1 MADDLYGKKKPVKI
15 KGKEISSSNCLTFS
29 SSLSS
34 LISSSTS
41 KQTSSTKVKSGKDK
55 FEKSEKSDLF
65 TAHRKSSKKRAAKEL
80 EDDNGQKHQT
90 KDDLGTVSTSEL
102 HRSKKRMEEK
112 VRIYNAMKRGEYV
125 GRDNG
130 YDDRGLVDF
139 DRKWAEKQY
148 EKEDSDVSDTSDGD
162 SDEDEKSNEVI
173 EYLDEF
179 GRLRKGTRKEARQE
193 ERRRNITEIARKEAE
208 QFAARPQAPTNII
221 YGDAVQHQ
229 AFNPD
234 RTIAEQMAELAKKRD
249 KEATPPP
256 ETHFDA
262 NAEVRTK
269 GTGFYTFSH
278 DAEERRKEMEDLE
291 KVRLETEKVRA
302 EKLEKQN
309 KEAREAAA
317 QSHEATTSVPA
328 ANEDAQR
335 FLDEF
340 ELT

>member
-1 MADDLYGKKKPVKI
+1 MADGLYGTKKPSKI
-15 KGKEISSSNCLTFS
+15 KGKEISSSNAFAFS

-34 LISSSTS
+34 LISN
-41 KQTSSTKVKSGKDK
+41 SSTKKTSSSKSKPSR
-55 FEKSEKSDLF
+55 EKSEKSDLF
-65 TAHRKSSKKRAAKEL
+65 TAHRKSTKKRAAKDL
-80 EDDNGQKHQT
+80 EDENGQKHQT

-102 HRSKKRMEEK
+102 HRSKRRMEEK

-125 GRDNG
+125 SNSNG
-130 YDDRGLVDF
+130 IDDRGLVDF
-139 DRKWAEKQY
+139 DRKWAEKQH
-148 EKEDSDVSDTSDGD
+148 EKEDSDVSDTSEDD
-162 SDEDEKSNEVI
+162 SEDDVKSDEMI
-173 EYLDEF
+173 EYTDEF
-179 GRLRKGTRKEARQE
+179 DRLRKGTKKEAKQE
-193 ERRRNITEIARKEAE
+193 ERRRNIADIAKKEAE

-221 YGDAVQHQ
+221 YGDAVQHL

-278 DAEERRKEMEDLE
+278 DAEGRRKEMEDLE
-291 KVRLETEKVRA
+291 KARLETERIRA
-302 EKLEKQN
+302 EKQEKQTVQMAS
-309 KEAREAAA
+309 KEAKVHDEIASKSA
-317 QSHEATTSVPA
+317 E
-328 ANEDAQR
+328 NEDAKR

>member
-1 MADDLYGKKKPVKI
+1 MAEGLYGTKKPSKT
-15 KGKEISSSNCLTFS
+15 KGKEISSSNSLAFS
-29 SSLSS
+29 SSLAS

-41 KQTSSTKVKSGKDK
+41 KKTNSSKPKTSN
-55 FEKSEKSDLF
+55 EKSDLF
-65 TAHRKSSKKRAAKEL
+65 TAHRKSTKKRAAKDL
-80 EDDNGQKHQT
+80 EDENGQKHQT
-90 KDDLGTVSTSEL
+90 KDDLGTVSTSDL
-102 HRSKKRMEEK
+102 HRSKRRMEEK

-125 GRDNG
+125 RRDDG

-139 DRKWAEKQY
+139 DRKWAETQY
-148 EKEDSDVSDTSDGD
+148 EKDDSDVSDHSDD
-162 SDEDEKSNEVI
+162 SSEDDSKSNEMV
-173 EYLDEF
+173 EYMDEF
-179 GRLRKGTRKEARQE
+179 GRLRKGTRKQAKQE
-193 ERRRNITEIARKEAE
+193 ERRSKIQEVARKEAE

-262 NAEVRTK
+262 SAEVRTK

-278 DAEERRKEMEDLE
+278 DVEERRKEMEDLE
-291 KVRLETEKVRA
+291 KARLETEKIRA
-302 EKLEKQN
+302 EKQEKQG
-309 KEAREAAA
+309 KEAKTTDN
-317 QSHEATTSVPA
+317 QSERHKEMEPLE
-328 ANEDAQR
+328 NEDAQR

>member
-1 MADDLYGKKKPVKI
+1 MIDGLYGTKKPPKT
-15 KGKEISSSNCLTFS
+15 KGKEISSSTSLAFS
-29 SSLSS
+29 SNLTS
-34 LISSSTS
+34 LISSSSS
-41 KQTSSTKVKSGKDK
+41 KGASSSKS
-55 FEKSEKSDLF
+55 KSSKGKSDLF
-65 TAHRKSSKKRAAKEL
+65 TAHKQNAKKRAAKEL
-80 EDDNGQKHQT
+80 EDENGQKHQT
-90 KDDLGTVSTSEL
+90 KDDLGSVSTSEL

-112 VRIYNAMKRGEYV
+112 VRIYNAMKRGEYI
-125 GRDNG
+125 GRDDG

-139 DRKWAEKQY
+139 DRKWAEKHY
-148 EKEDSDVSDTSDGD
+148 EKEDSDESEI
-162 SDEDEKSNEVI
+162 SDEDSADDEKSNEVV
-173 EYLDEF
+173 EYMDEF
-179 GRLRKGTRKEARQE
+179 GRLRKGTKKQAKQE
-193 ERRRNITEIARKEAE
+193 ERRGKIQAIAREEAAE
-208 QFAARPQAPTNII
+208 FAARPQAPTNVI

-291 KVRLETEKVRA
+291 KARLETERIRA
-302 EKLEKQN
+302 EKQ
-309 KEAREAAA
+309 KEEDDKAK
-317 QSHEATTSVPA
+317 T
-328 ANEDAQR
+328 ANESTAEPTDPPSTVNADAQR